1 MKKEDINTLIKLR
14 KELHQHPDLSNDEA
28 ATAHRIKDFFEPLK
42 PDKVIDK
49 IGGNGLAFIYEGNAK
64 GPTTMI
70 RCELDGLPIPE
81 ETTAKHKST
90 EEGKSHSCGHDGHMT
105 IVAGVGMNLAENPI
119 SKGRVILLYQP
130 AEETGE
136 GAEKVIKDK
145 QFPKIKPDIAFA
157 LHNLPGQPKNE
168 IILKKGSFAAASKGM
183 VIKLKGKTSHAAHPE
198 DGNSPATAMAK
209 IIVGLQAL
217 PESMNGFSLIT
228 IINAVLGEVAFGTS
242 PGEATIRA
250 TLRTYDDDTMDR
262 LTNYAEELSTVL
274 AKAQHLGIDISYTE
288 SFASTINDEA
298 AWEQVNEAAK
308 KLKLKTKH
316 IRNPF
321 RWSEDFG
328 HFSIDTPTMFF
339 GLGSGKTQPQLHNSN
354 FDFPDTIIPTGV
366 GIFSQIINQI
376 NR

>member
-49 IGGNGLAFIYEGNAK
+49 IGGNGLAFIYEGNKK

-70 RCELDGLPIPE
+70 RCELDALPIPE
-81 ETTAKHKST
+81 ETRSKHKST
-90 EEGKSHSCGHDGHMT
+90 VSGKSHSCGHDGHMA
-105 IVAGVGMNLAENPI
+105 IVAGVGMDIAQKPI
-119 SKGRVILLYQP
+119 SKGRVVLLYQP

-136 GAEKVIKDK
+136 GAERVIKDK
-145 QFPKIKPDIAFA
+145 QFSTLKPDFAFA
-157 LHNLPGQPKNE
+157 LHNLPGYPKNE
-168 IILKKGSFAAASKGM
+168 IVLKKGPFAAASKGM
-183 VIKLKGKTSHAAHPE
+183 VIHLKGKTSHAAHPE
-198 DGNSPATAMAK
+198 NGNSPALAMAK
-209 IIVGLQAL
+209 IIAGLQAL

-228 IINAVLGEVAFGTS
+228 VIHAVLGEIAFGTT
-242 PGEATIRA
+242 PGEATVRA
-250 TLRTYDDDTMDR
+250 TLRTYENETMER
-262 LTNYAEELSTVL
+262 LTHFATELATII
-274 AKAQHLGIDISYTE
+274 AQSHHLDIEISYTE
-288 SFASTINDEA
+288 SFASTTNDET
-298 AWEQVNEAAK
+298 AWEYVNQAAK

-321 RWSEDFG
+321 KWSEDFG
-328 HFSIDTPTMFF
+328 QFSIDTPTMFF

-354 FDFPDTIIPTGV
+354 FDFPDSILPTGV
-366 GIFSQIINQI
+366 SMFSQLINQL

>member
-14 KELHQHPDLSNDEA
+14 KDIHQHPDLSNDEA

-49 IGGNGLAFIYEGNAK
+49 IGGNGLAFIYEGKGK

-70 RCELDGLPIPE
+70 RCELDGLPISE
-81 ETTAKHKST
+81 ESTAKHKSIV
-90 EEGKSHSCGHDGHMT
+90 EGKSHTCGHDGHMA
-105 IVAGVGMNLAENPI
+105 IVAGVGMTLAENPI

-145 QFPKIKPDIAFA
+145 RFPKIKPDFAFA
-157 LHNLPGQPKNE
+157 LHNLPGYPKNE
-168 IILKKGSFAAASKGM
+168 IVLKKGAFAAASKGM
-183 VIKLKGKTSHAAHPE
+183 VIHLKGKTSHAAHPE
-198 DGNSPATAMAK
+198 NGNSPAIAMAK
-209 IIVGLQAL
+209 IIAGLQAL

-228 IINAVLGEVAFGTS
+228 VINAVLGEIAFGTT

-250 TLRTYDDDTMDR
+250 TLRTYDDKTMEQ
-262 LTNYAEELSTVL
+262 LTRFAGELVAVI
-274 AKAQHLGIDISYTE
+274 AKSHHLGIDISYTE
-288 SFASTINDEA
+288 SFASTVNDDL
-298 AWEQVNEAAK
+298 AWEHVNQAAK
-308 KLKLKTKH
+308 KLNLKTKH

-328 HFSIDTPTMFF
+328 QFSIDSPTMFF
-339 GLGSGKTQPQLHNSN
+339 GLGSGKSQPQLHNSN
-354 FDFPDTIIPTGV
+354 FDFPDTIIATGV
-366 GIFSQIINQI
+366 AIFGQIIHQI